1 MAGPV
6 FVRKRLW
13 NIPKTHIF
21 GDTSNILDLQRK
33 THDDPNKTPT
43 FTIFWEGATQAG
55 AEELG
60 TAATNAKDGTTTP
73 FQIIAVSAG
82 AGDAD
87 TPTDHVRKL
96 AIIGL
101 TTNSVAGYTEY
112 LRDPTNPVGKAGKPI
127 LSVEVMNMNGV
138 SDVTSTRFYLREPIH
153 AYAIHWGSGGA
164 DASAAITIEAP
175 ANTALLTIAIT
186 QNESNSCTLWF
197 PKDTLV
203 LIDQGN
209 FNINDATLTGQGD
222 GMLVSITESGF
233 ADGTDPD
240 IPSTNIAVNAYKPH
254 THIESVWTI
263 SKKTASL
270 DGVSNL
276 VFAEVLVGN
285 TETCTIDLMVHMDL
299 PSEYFNR

>member
-21 GDTSNILDLQRK
+21 GDTSNILDLQRT
-33 THDDPNKTPT
+33 THDDPKQIPT

-60 TAATNAKDGTTTP
+60 TAATAAKDGTTTP
-73 FQIIAVSAG
+73 FQIIVVSAAVTDIDN
-82 AGDAD
+82 AGG
-87 TPTDHVRKL
+87 HVRKI
-96 AIIGL
+96 AAIGL
-101 TTNSVAGYTEY
+101 TTNSLAGYAAY
-112 LRDPTNPVGKAGKPI
+112 LANPLTPAGKAGKPI
-127 LSVEVMNMNGV
+127 LSVEVLNMNGTT
-138 SDVTSTRFYLREPIH
+138 DVTSTRFYIREPIH
-153 AYAIHWGSGGA
+153 GYAIHWGSGGQ

-175 ANTALLTIAIT
+175 ANTALLTIAIN

-209 FNINDATLTGQGD
+209 FNVNDATLTGQGD
-222 GMLVSITESGF
+222 GMMTSITESGF
-233 ADGTDPD
+233 ADGIDPD
-240 IPSTNIAVNAYKPH
+240 IPATNITVNAYRPF
-254 THIESVWTI
+254 THIESIWTI
-263 SKKTASL
+263 PKKTTSL
-270 DGVSNL
+270 DGVANL

-285 TETCTIDLMVHMDL
+285 SETCTIDLMVHMDL
-299 PSEYFNR
+299 PPEYYNR